1 MDFVLRTSYFIL
13 SCSGRMQYLPHV
25 LFALGVGFFIANV
38 RLLLQFI
45 RFLKIRSSA
54 LLTWP
59 GRRPPFYWLLLLLG
73 AVLSVL
79 IVYKLA
85 VLRQPPV
92 NVFGETMMLLYY
104 VYALPL
110 SLRIGRGF
118 YEDGIWADGG
128 FMPYS
133 HIGGLTWRE
142 DEQITLVLMHRM
154 RAFARR
160 LVVPDSYYG
169 AARRLL
175 RDKIAAHDI
184 HFTGKSLDLGHHDDR
199 DDV

>member
-1 MDFVLRTSYFIL
+1 MD
-13 SCSGRMQYLPHV
+13 YLPRI
-25 LFALGVGFFIANV
+25 LFLFGVGFLVANL
-38 RLLLQFI
+38 RLFFQFV
-45 RFLKIRSSA
+45 RFLQMRSSA

-59 GRRPPFYWLLLLLG
+59 GRRPPFYGLLLVLG
-73 AVLSVL
+73 AVLAFL
-79 IVYKLA
+79 IIYKLT
-85 VLRQPPV
+85 VLHQHPAQ
-92 NVFGETMMLLYY
+92 VFGETMMLVYY
-104 VYALPL
+104 CYALPL

-133 HIGGLTWRE
+133 HIGGLTWRV
-142 DEQITLVLMHRM
+142 DQTVTLVLMHRV
-154 RAFARR
+154 RQFARQ
-160 LVVPDSYYG
+160 LVVPHPYYG

-184 HFTGKSLDLGHHDDR
+184 HFTGKSLDLGLHDER

>member
-1 MDFVLRTSYFIL
+1 MEL
-13 SCSGRMQYLPHV
+13 LPRV
-25 LFALGVGFFIANV
+25 LFLFGVGFFVANL
-38 RLLLQFI
+38 RLLFQFL
-45 RFLKIRSSA
+45 RFLKLRSSA

-59 GRRPPFYWLLLLLG
+59 GQRPPFYGLLLVLG
-73 AVLSVL
+73 AVLAFL
-79 IVYKLA
+79 IIYKLT
-85 VLRQPPV
+85 VLRQHPTQ
-92 NVFGETMMLLYY
+92 VFGETMMLVYY
-104 VYALPL
+104 AYALPL

-118 YEDGIWADGG
+118 YRDGIWADGG
-128 FMPYS
+128 YMPYS

-142 DEQITLVLMHRM
+142 GDQVTLVLMHRM

-160 LVVPDSYYG
+160 LVVPHPHYG

-184 HFTGKSLDLGHHDDR
+184 HFTGKSLDLGVHDER

>member
-1 MDFVLRTSYFIL
+1 MEILPKVL
-13 SCSGRMQYLPHV
+13 YL
-25 LFALGVGFFIANV
+25 FGFGFLVANL
-38 RLLLQFI
+38 RLLFQFV

-54 LLTWP
+54 LLIWP
-59 GRRPPFYWLLLLLG
+59 GRRPPFYGLLLVLG
-73 AVLSVL
+73 AVLAFL
-79 IVYKLA
+79 IIYKLTI
-85 VLRQPPV
+85 LRQHPV
-92 NVFGETMMLLYY
+92 QVFGETMMLIYY
-104 VYALPL
+104 CYALPL

-118 YEDGIWADGG
+118 YQDGIWADGG

-142 DEQITLVLMHRM
+142 DDKITLVLMHRM
-154 RAFARR
+154 RAFARQ
-160 LVVPDSYYG
+160 LVVPLPYYG

-184 HFTGKSLDLGHHDDR
+184 HFTGKSLDLGVHDER

>member
-1 MDFVLRTSYFIL
+1 VLKL
-13 SCSGRMQYLPHV
+13 HP
-25 LFALGVGFFIANV
+25 
-38 RLLLQFI
+38 RL
-45 RFLKIRSSA
+45 
-54 LLTWP
+54 
-59 GRRPPFYWLLLLLG
+59 
-73 AVLSVL
+73 
-79 IVYKLA
+79 
-85 VLRQPPV
+85 
-92 NVFGETMMLLYY
+92 VFGESMMLVYY
-104 VYALPL
+104 AYALPL

-118 YEDGIWADGG
+118 YQDGIWADGG

-133 HIGGLTWRE
+133 SIGGLTWRE
-142 DEQITLVLMHRM
+142 EGQITLVLMHRM

-184 HFTGKSLDLGHHDDR
+184 HFTGKTLDLGWHDER

>member
-1 MDFVLRTSYFIL
+1 MELLPRLLFV
-13 SCSGRMQYLPHV
+13 
-25 LFALGVGFFIANV
+25 LGVGFFVANV
-38 RLLLQFI
+38 RLFAQFV
-45 RFLKIRSSA
+45 RFLRLRSSA

-59 GRRPPFYWLLLLLG
+59 GRRPPFYPLLLVLG
-73 AVLSVL
+73 AVLAVL

-85 VLRQPPV
+85 VLRQHPTQ
-92 NVFGETMMLLYY
+92 VFGESMMLVYY
-104 VYALPL
+104 GYAVPL

-118 YEDGIWADGG
+118 YQDGIWADGG
-128 FMPYS
+128 FVPYS
-133 HIGGLTWRE
+133 RIGGLSWRE
-142 DEQITLVLMHRM
+142 GEQVTLVLIYRM
-154 RAFARR
+154 RTFARR

-184 HFTGKSLDLGHHDDR
+184 HFTGKSLDLGLHDER